1 MAGNAQNI
9 RLGPCRV
16 IWGVEDLGFTKG
28 GVEVSITS
36 TQVSITSDQFGET
49 PMDKY
54 VTSRTVNVKVP
65 LIETIPGK
73 LDLILNGGDGT
84 AELATVQT
92 VAGLSMRNASQS
104 LVLHPLSKADDDYS
118 EDFVVIRAGVIPNIE
133 ATYDSDNER
142 VWSVTFTSFPY
153 YGEFGDIMEADR
165 SGVVVYGGRSAVV
178 ANGGLYR
185 ASKRSTIGTYF
196 DKNGVMQTANA
207 YVTRP
212 NYVYQNGVWKQK
224 GWLLEPQATNLCW
237 VDTTSAIYTS
247 TNANGFGEGI
257 NSYTFTPTSSTAS
270 TIKSAT
276 QSSKLQVGTATDK
289 PGGADGT
296 QSCLSI
302 FMKKS
307 MVEEYVMIH
316 GNWYFGPTQ
325 NLNLL
330 TGQKSYGPPQGDI
343 FNVEDYDDWWKLIWI
358 WEVAG
363 TDCNALFNIST
374 IPSSDNQKSAATVE
388 IAGAQWE
395 IVDASTPYA
404 STSYIPT
411 TSASVTRAAD

>member
-1 MAGNAQNI
+1 MAGNAKNI

-185 ASKRSTIGTYF
+185 ASQRSTIGTYF
-196 DKNGVMQTANA
+196 DKNGVMQTADA

-224 GWLLEPQATNLCW
+224 GWLLEPQATNSNPNNS
-237 VDTTSAIYTS
+237 SALMI
-247 TNANGFGEGI
+247 NAETCTALTDGRLGFTC
-257 NSYTFTPTSSTAS
+257 N
-270 TIKSAT
+270 
-276 QSSKLQVGTATDK
+276 LQPKGV
-289 PGGADGT
+289 
-296 QSCLSI
+296 
-302 FMKKS
+302 
-307 MVEEYVMIH
+307 
-316 GNWYFGPTQ
+316 N
-325 NLNLL
+325 
-330 TGQKSYGPPQGDI
+330 
-343 FNVEDYDDWWKLIWI
+343 DDPIQ
-358 WEVAG
+358 VAG
-363 TDCNALFNIST
+363 TD
-374 IPSSDNQKSAATVE
+374 SSILNSIFVQADFTQVTVTNNYG
-388 IAGAQWE
+388 I
-395 IVDASTPYA
+395 
-404 STSYIPT
+404 SYIEYGENLRRYYYHGYFQPLYWNQTSNPVSVTVFDPQSEAPT
-411 TSASVTRAAD
+411 TSGAPSSFIPQTLSSTGAPQSVTRAAD

>member
-1 MAGNAQNI
+1 MAGNAKNI

-16 IWGVEDLGFTKG
+16 IWGIEDLGFTKG

-73 LDLILNGGDGT
+73 LDLVLNGGDGT

-133 ATYDSDNER
+133 AAYDSDNER

-153 YGEFGDIMEADR
+153 YGEFGDIMEADKA
-165 SGVVVYGGRSAVV
+165 GVVVYGARSIIV

-185 ASKRSTIGTYF
+185 PSKRSTIGTYF
-196 DKNGVMQTANA
+196 DKNGVMQTADA

-212 NYVYQNGVWKQK
+212 KYVYKNGVWKQQ
-224 GWLLEPQATNLCW
+224 GWLLEPQATNILSGATYPTSNSKFGHVNDTLTGTSWTYSPSPSANDILTFSCFILNSGNTTTFW
-237 VDTTSAIYTS
+237 WGVAPGRPVLLLKNGSFTSGNAGYYNATLTPVDSQWSKFVAHFNNPSVDGEGAPYIASAIYACAQVEHG
-247 TNANGFGEGI
+247 TNA
-257 NSYTFTPTSSTAS
+257 
-270 TIKSAT
+270 
-276 QSSKLQVGTATDK
+276 
-289 PGGADGT
+289 
-296 QSCLSI
+296 
-302 FMKKS
+302 
-307 MVEEYVMIH
+307 
-316 GNWYFGPTQ
+316 
-325 NLNLL
+325 
-330 TGQKSYGPPQGDI
+330 
-343 FNVEDYDDWWKLIWI
+343 
-358 WEVAG
+358 
-363 TDCNALFNIST
+363 
-374 IPSSDNQKSAATVE
+374 
-388 IAGAQWE
+388 
-395 IVDASTPYA
+395 
-404 STSYIPT
+404 TSYIPPGE
-411 TSASVTRAAD
+411 TRAAD

>member
-1 MAGNAQNI
+1 MAGNAKNI

-104 LVLHPLSKADDDYS
+104 LVLHPISKADDDYS

-196 DKNGVMQTANA
+196 DKNGIMQIANA

-224 GWLLEPQATNLCW
+224 GWLLEPQATNILSG
-237 VDTTSAIYTS
+237 VTYPT
-247 TNANGFGEGI
+247 ANGKFGHV
-257 NSYTFTPTSSTAS
+257 NDT
-270 TIKSAT
+270 
-276 QSSKLQVGTATDK
+276 
-289 PGGADGT
+289 
-296 QSCLSI
+296 
-302 FMKKS
+302 
-307 MVEEYVMIH
+307 
-316 GNWYFGPTQ
+316 
-325 NLNLL
+325 L
-330 TGQKSYGPPQGDI
+330 TGTSWSYSPSVSASQILTFSCYILNSSNLTNFWWGSVTGRPIVNIQNGAFTNDAWQHYNATLTPIDSQWVKFVAH
-343 FNVEDYDDWWKLIWI
+343 FNNPSVDGESAPYMNNGIYACAQVEF
-358 WEVAG
+358 G
-363 TDCNALFNIST
+363 TTA
-374 IPSSDNQKSAATVE
+374 
-388 IAGAQWE
+388 
-395 IVDASTPYA
+395 
-404 STSYIPT
+404 TSYIPPGT
-411 TSASVTRAAD
+411 TRAAD